1 MNTWNEAIPFF
12 SKKELACKGTGIVKL
27 NREFAIML
35 PTLRL
40 AWGKPLT
47 PNSVCRTPTHNMNE
61 GGHPNSLHLTENPTH
76 NIDGTAAADIRWRV
90 WSNADK
96 LAFARLAYSLGFSVG
111 LHNGFCHVDWRKA
124 AGLPQACFLYGEW
137 TGKFTCEDVIS

>member
-40 AWGKPLT
+40 AWGGPL
-47 PNSVCRTPTHNMNE
+47 PTVYVAHQ
-61 GGHPNSLHLTENPTH
+61 L
-76 NIDGTAAADIRWRV
+76 
-90 WSNADK
+90 
-96 LAFARLAYSLGFSVG
+96 
-111 LHNGFCHVDWRKA
+111 
-124 AGLPQACFLYGEW
+124 
-137 TGKFTCEDVIS
+137 